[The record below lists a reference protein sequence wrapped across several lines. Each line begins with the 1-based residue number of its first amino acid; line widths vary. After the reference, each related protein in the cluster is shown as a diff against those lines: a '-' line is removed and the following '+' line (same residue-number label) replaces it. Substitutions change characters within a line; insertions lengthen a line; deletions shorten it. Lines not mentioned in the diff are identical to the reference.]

1 MLKVQKRIAAQILKC
16 GKNRVGF
23 DPARLEEIK
32 EAITKID
39 LRGLIK
45 SGAIYARDLNNTSKF
60 HARERKAQKSKGK
73 QKGHGSRK
81 GKATARGT
89 RPKRKWMNKIRLQ
102 RRHIKSLRDESKITT
117 TDYHELYMKSKGGFF
132 RSIRHLKLYVEEK
145 GMIKK

>member
-81 GKATARGT
+81 GKATARLN
-89 RPKRKWMNKIRLQ
+89 PKREWMNKVRLQ
-102 RRHIKSLRDESKITT
+102 RKFLKDLKLKKYLDNNTYRMLYGKI
-117 TDYHELYMKSKGGFF
+117 KGGFF
-132 RSIRHLKLYVEEK
+132 RSAISDV
-145 GMIKK
+145 